1 MKKRIILA
9 ALMICSIAFSL
20 FSALPKEEQNVNIN
34 QDIDVTINENVQEQT
49 SAALQESTEAGS
61 SESNQQKAEET
72 TRKKTEKNNNEFV
85 PTGYSIDDLDD
96 DAVISSDK
104 GEKEE
109 NKKPETITA
118 VVSVNCENAVA
129 YGADVPEYFFQNEPY
144 KAEKGVTAFDAL
156 KALCDENGISLNYQ
170 RKTYI
175 QGIGGLNEKDCGS
188 ASGWVYLVN
197 GVKPSKPASSYVLEN
212 GDVVEWR
219 YITNSNQ

>member
-9 ALMICSIAFSL
+9 AFMVCSIAFSL

-34 QDIDVTINENVQEQT
+34 QDIDVTVNENVPERT
-49 SAALQESTEAGS
+49 SAVSQENTEAVS
-61 SESNQQKAEET
+61 SEGNQQKAEET
-72 TRKKTEKNNNEFV
+72 TRKQQEKNNNELV
-85 PTGYSIDDLDD
+85 PTGYSIEDLDD
-96 DAVISSDK
+96 DAVISSDQGK
-104 GEKEE
+104 KEE

-129 YGADVPEYFFQNEPY
+129 YGANVPEYFFQNEPY
-144 KAEKGVTAFDAL
+144 KAEKGATAFDAL

-175 QGIGGLNEKDCGS
+175 QGIGGLNEKDCGG
-188 ASGWVYLVN
+188 ASGWIYLVN

-219 YITNSNQ
+219 YVTNSNQ